1 MFQGTVWNVRYTVPS
16 PGDDILAGKK
26 KVYTQKYKKEKYI
39 EKKVKQTSEVK
50 FIVSNNHFLLGWLA
64 YMKRKD

>member
-1 MFQGTVWNVRYTVPS
+1 MRYTVPS
-16 PGDDILAGKK
+16 PGDDILAVKK

-50 FIVSNNHFLLGWLA
+50 FIVSNNHFLLG
-64 YMKRKD
+64 